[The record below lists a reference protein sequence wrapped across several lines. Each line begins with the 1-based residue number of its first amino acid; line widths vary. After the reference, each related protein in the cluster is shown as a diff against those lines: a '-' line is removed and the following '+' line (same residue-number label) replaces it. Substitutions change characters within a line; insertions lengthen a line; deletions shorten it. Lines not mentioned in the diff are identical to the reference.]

1 MPWTSWCRRIITTFV
16 RRFERFVVMAGRVSD
31 VMRDSEM
38 KEEFNKYLSDLIFR
52 DREGA
57 GSFEVDSVQRTN
69 EGLNVFVKPHGD
81 DRYLKLV
88 VGLLVVDVGPAK

>member
-1 MPWTSWCRRIITTFV
+1 MFV
-16 RRFERFVVMAGRVSD
+16 RRFERSVAMGERASD

-38 KEEFNKYLSDLIFR
+38 REEFNKYLSDLIFR
-52 DREGA
+52 DRAGA

-69 EGLNVFVKPHGD
+69 EGLNVFVKPHGG

>member
-1 MPWTSWCRRIITTFV
+1 MSWCRRTLTTSV
-16 RRFERFVVMAGRVSD
+16 RRFEKFVSMTGRRVFG

-52 DREGA
+52 DREGG
-57 GSFEVDSVQRTN
+57 GSFEVDSVQHTR
-69 EGLNVFVKPHGD
+69 EGLNVFVKPHGG

-88 VGLLVVDVGPAK
+88 VGLVVVDVGPVK